1 MKKFLFLVG
10 VILLPSLCN
19 VLLAQDVAKELSL
32 ELLFKSR
39 TLRQKGVYG
48 MLQSKNPE
56 NYYKLEKDTLFIY
69 SYKTNKKVGNLFV
82 TNKFVTTKGDTLAM
96 EDFEFSADESK
107 ILISTETEP
116 IYRHSVKSTYY
127 VYDLSTRKLTS
138 LSEGGKQ
145 RLAEFSPDASKVAF
159 VRDNNL
165 FIKDLA
171 SNKESQITTDGLDRN
186 VINGTTDWVYEEEF
200 SFTKAFYWSPDGS
213 KIAYYRMDESKV
225 KEFSMTMFEELY
237 PTEYKYKYPKAGED
251 NSVVNIMVY
260 NLASASVSK
269 MDIGAETDIYI
280 PRIKWT
286 GLPDKL
292 AIMRMN
298 RLQNKLEI
306 LVAEAGSGKSEVVY
320 TETDNA
326 YIEIT
331 DDWHYMPDG
340 KQFLLMSQKNGYNHI
355 YLLPTLGGTGIQ
367 LTDGQWEVDHIIGW
381 DGTSKQVYFEAA
393 YSSPMNREVCAVDLK
408 GRMKVIAGRA
418 GSNHAEF
425 GKGFK
430 YFLKTWSDINT
441 PTIYSI
447 CDSKGKELHV
457 LEDNAAY
464 LGKAKEYG
472 LLDRE
477 LFQFTTSQGVTLN
490 GWMIKPDNYSPE
502 KKYPV
507 LVYLY
512 GGPGSQTVQNAWGRG
527 EHWYQMLAQKG
538 IMVVSVDNRGTGFRG
553 AAFKK
558 ITYGELGKYETED
571 QVELAK
577 YLINKG
583 MADPKKIGIF
593 GWSYGGYMSSLCVTK
608 GAEYYSLG
616 IAVAPVTNWRYYD
629 NIYTER
635 YMGLPKDNAKG
646 YDDNSPINH
655 VDKLKGKYL
664 LVHGTADDNVHF
676 QNSTEMVKALV
687 DANKQFETMYYP
699 NSNHGIY
706 TGKNTTYHLY
716 TRMTNFL
723 LDNLLK

>member
-48 MLQSKNPE
+48 MLPSKNPE

-127 VYDLSTRKLTS
+127 VYDLSAQKLTP
-138 LSEGGKQ
+138 LSDGGKQ

-200 SFTKAFYWSPDGS
+200 SFTKAFFWSPDGS

-355 YLLPTLGGTGIQ
+355 YLLPTLGGTGNQ

-381 DGTSKQVYFEAA
+381 DGISKQVYFEAA

-408 GRMKVIAGRA
+408 GRMKVLAGRA
-418 GSNHAEF
+418 GSNRAEF

-512 GGPGSQTVQNAWGRG
+512 GGPGSQTVLNAWGRG

-571 QVELAK
+571 QIELAK
-577 YLINKG
+577 HLINKG

-723 LDNLLK
+723 LENLLK

>member
-1 MKKFLFLVG
+1 MNKFLFLVG
-10 VILLPSLCN
+10 VFLLPSLCN